1 MRSSTMRT
9 GPFTYSWLVLR
20 VAWRHSFHSAHTILL
35 GLIIGVGLLT
45 YFVPQINVMFDL
57 HGWQV
62 ALFVLGSIVGVRL
75 VLAPYWL
82 WRDQQIENQ
91 RLAQQLDR
99 RTVREEAL
107 RDIALLRARVA
118 ALRIRMEADV
128 QSQRDWTEEFESLRK
143 EIADKIKEGFGAAEA
158 ELYTTAGNLIP
169 RSSVN
174 VRDAKHR
181 LQLEFCIRD
190 LDYLN
195 EFVQR
200 FQRTEN

>member
-1 MRSSTMRT
+1 
-9 GPFTYSWLVLR
+9 
-20 VAWRHSFHSAHTILL
+20 
-35 GLIIGVGLLT
+35 
-45 YFVPQINVMFDL
+45 MFDL

-62 ALFVLGSIVGVRL
+62 ASLALGSIVGVRL

-107 RDIALLRARVA
+107 RDIASLRARVA

-128 QSQRDWTEEFESLRK
+128 QSKGDWTEEFESLRK

-190 LDYLN
+190 LDYLTSLYSGSKG
-195 EFVQR
+195 
-200 FQRTEN
+200 TEN

>member
-1 MRSSTMRT
+1 MRT
-9 GPFTYSWLVLR
+9 GPFTYIWLVLR

-99 RTVREEAL
+99 RTAREEAL

-128 QSQRDWTEEFESLRK
+128 QSKGDWTEEFESLRK

-174 VRDAKHR
+174 VNDAKHR
-181 LQLEFCIRD
+181 MQLEFCIRD

-200 FQRTEN
+200 FQRTEG

>member
-9 GPFTYSWLVLR
+9 GPFTYIWLVLR

-118 ALRIRMEADV
+118 ALRIKMEADV
-128 QSQRDWTEEFESLRK
+128 QSKADWTEEFESLRK
-143 EIADKIKEGFGAAEA
+143 EIADKIKEGFGPAEA
-158 ELYTTAGNLIP
+158 EIYTTAGNLIP

-174 VRDAKHR
+174 VNDAKHR
-181 LQLEFCIRD
+181 MQLEFCIRD

-200 FQRTEN
+200 FQRTEG